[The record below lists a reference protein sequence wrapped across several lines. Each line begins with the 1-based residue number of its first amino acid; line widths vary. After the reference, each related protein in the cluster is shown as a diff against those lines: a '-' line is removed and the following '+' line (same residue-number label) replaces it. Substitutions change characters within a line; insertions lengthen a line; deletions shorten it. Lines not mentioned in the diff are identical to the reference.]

1 MQPPR
6 IPDDESQRLDALR
19 ACAVLDTPPEARFD
33 RLTWLAARLF
43 DVPIALVSLIDAE
56 RQWFKSRVGLDAT
69 QTGRDISFCGHAIL
83 SPEILEIPDALL
95 DARFADNPLV
105 TGAPGIRFY
114 AGAPLRVGGDH
125 LVGTLC
131 LIDTRPRQLDDA
143 QRQSLRD
150 LADCVQDE
158 LLRVHEIEL
167 RQQLERQMMFAE
179 TISLAQNSF
188 IRETDRSRSFDSLL
202 EAILG
207 LTQSAFGFIGEV
219 LGADEQ
225 APYLKVHAISQLEW
239 QGEPVGAA
247 AEVLATMEF
256 RNPQNL
262 FGAVLRTGEAVIAND
277 PAHDP
282 RRGGLPPGHPPLKS
296 FLGLPIH
303 HDGRL
308 LAMVG
313 IANRPG
319 GYDRGLIEFLDP
331 LLVTVGQLV
340 QAART
345 SKALALEQE
354 ALAAKTEA
362 LARSNAELE
371 QFAYVAS
378 HDLRQPLR
386 MVNSYVQMLEK
397 RLAGQLDEDTRR
409 MMGFATEGARRMDQ
423 MLVSLLEY
431 SRVGRTGEP
440 MAMLDTRQAVDEA
453 LRFLGPAIAAA
464 HAHVAVAGEW
474 PRLHAS
480 RNEFS
485 RLFQNLI
492 GNAIKYRAP
501 DREPEIVVRAA
512 QSDGHWRFLVADN
525 GIGIDPAQF
534 DRLFRVFQRLHSRE
548 QYEGTGVGLAVC
560 RKIVERHGGRIWVES
575 DGEGRGAR
583 FCFELPATAMG
594 ERGDAP

>member
-33 RLTWLAARLF
+33 RLTRLAARLF

-225 APYLKVHAISQLEW
+225 APYLKVHAISQLGIPLHVRSYEERSLGK
-239 QGEPVGAA
+239 GEDARACAFV
-247 AEVLATMEF
+247 EVA
-256 RNPQNL
+256 QN
-262 FGAVLRTGEAVIAND
+262 
-277 PAHDP
+277 
-282 RRGGLPPGHPPLKS
+282 GG
-296 FLGLPIH
+296 
-303 HDGRL
+303 
-308 LAMVG
+308 
-313 IANRPG
+313 
-319 GYDRGLIEFLDP
+319 
-331 LLVTVGQLV
+331 
-340 QAART
+340 
-345 SKALALEQE
+345 
-354 ALAAKTEA
+354 
-362 LARSNAELE
+362 
-371 QFAYVAS
+371 
-378 HDLRQPLR
+378 
-386 MVNSYVQMLEK
+386 
-397 RLAGQLDEDTRR
+397 
-409 MMGFATEGARRMDQ
+409 
-423 MLVSLLEY
+423 
-431 SRVGRTGEP
+431 
-440 MAMLDTRQAVDEA
+440 
-453 LRFLGPAIAAA
+453 
-464 HAHVAVAGEW
+464 
-474 PRLHAS
+474 
-480 RNEFS
+480 
-485 RLFQNLI
+485 
-492 GNAIKYRAP
+492 
-501 DREPEIVVRAA
+501 DRECY
-512 QSDGHWRFLVADN
+512 
-525 GIGIDPAQF
+525 GIGIDANIVTASL
-534 DRLFRVFQRLHSRE
+534 RALVS
-548 QYEGTGVGLAVC
+548 GVNCLA
-560 RKIVERHGGRIWVES
+560 S
-575 DGEGRGAR
+575 
-583 FCFELPATAMG
+583 L
-594 ERGDAP
+594 